1 MARRLPL
8 ASGIQVLTAPKTLL
22 TFLTGG
28 IALSVL
34 GNAVYQ
40 LLTNWLP
47 TSNYT
52 IIGIIIVSVLVLLGV
67 AWMIEH
73 LAQRWRPAPP
83 LPNKQ
88 PPQQRRGIIFLVSN
102 EPTIQRALAWHRD
115 TLQWCWLVCSEQTLP
130 LAGKLREEL
139 QVQEKKAELVV
150 LNDVFDLVE
159 CRNKVDAIYTQL
171 PAGCTPG
178 DVILDFTGMTT
189 IASVGAVLACLD
201 EQRAMQYTPAVFNE
215 QLHAIQPR
223 DPVEVVLSWGMLD
236 GQRQT
241 TEAAH
246 A

>member
-40 LLTNWLP
+40 LLTNWF
-47 TSNYT
+47 TTRNST
-52 IIGIIIVSVLVLLGV
+52 MVVIIICAVMVLVGV

-130 LAGKLREEL
+130 LAGKLRAEL
-139 QVQEKKAELVV
+139 QAQGKKAELVV

-171 PAGCTPG
+171 PADCTPA

-189 IASVGAVLACLD
+189 VVSVGAVLACLD
-201 EQRAMQYTPAVFNE
+201 DQRAMQYTPAVFDE

-236 GQRQT
+236 DQRQT

>member
-40 LLTNWLP
+40 LLTNWFT
-47 TSNYT
+47 TSNSA
-52 IIGIIIVSVLVLLGV
+52 IVGIIIVFVLVLVGV
-67 AWMIEH
+67 AWMIER
-73 LAQRWRPAPP
+73 LARRWHPAPP

-102 EPTIQRALAWHRD
+102 EPTIRRALAWHRD

-130 LAGKLREEL
+130 LAGKLKAEL
-139 QVQEKKAELVV
+139 QAQGKKAELVV

-159 CRNKVDAIYTQL
+159 CRNRVDAIYTQL
-171 PAGCTPG
+171 PAGYTPG

-189 IASVGAVLACLD
+189 VASVGAVLACLD
-201 EQRAMQYTPAVFNE
+201 EQRAMQYTPAVFDE
-215 QLHAIQPR
+215 TLHAIQPR
-223 DPVEVVLSWGMLD
+223 DPVEVVLSWGMLHD
-236 GQRQT
+236 QRQT

>member
-1 MARRLPL
+1 MARRLSL
-8 ASGIQVLTAPKTLL
+8 ASGIQVLTAPKTFF

-40 LLTNWLP
+40 LLTSWLP
-47 TSNYT
+47 AGHYS
-52 IIGIIIVSVLVLLGV
+52 IIGIIVVSVLVLRGV
-67 AWMIEH
+67 VWMIEH

-130 LAGKLREEL
+130 LAGKLRAEL
-139 QVQEKKAELVV
+139 QAQGKKAELVV

-171 PAGCTPG
+171 PAGCTPA

-189 IASVGAVLACLD
+189 VVSVGAVLACLD
-201 EQRAMQYTPAVFNE
+201 DQRAMQYTPAVFNE
-215 QLHAIQPR
+215 ALHAIQPR

-236 GQRQT
+236 YQRQT
-241 TEAAH
+241 TETAH

>member
-1 MARRLPL
+1 MARRLPRV
-8 ASGIQVLTAPKTLL
+8 SGIQVLTAPKTLL

-40 LLTNWLP
+40 LLTSWLP
-47 TSNYT
+47 ISNYT
-52 IIGIIIVSVLVLLGV
+52 IIGIIMVSVVVLVGV

-73 LAQRWRPAPP
+73 LARRWRPAPP

-115 TLQWCWLVCSEQTLP
+115 TLQWCWLVCSGANATPGWETQSGTP
-130 LAGKLREEL
+130 GTG
-139 QVQEKKAELVV
+139 KKAELVV

-159 CRNKVDAIYTQL
+159 CRNKVDTIYTQL
-171 PAGCTPG
+171 PAGCTPA

-201 EQRAMQYTPAVFNE
+201 DQRAMQYTPAVFDE
-215 QLHAIQPR
+215 QLHAVQPR
-223 DPVEVVLSWGMLD
+223 DPVEVVLSWGMLEN
-236 GQRQT
+236 QRQT
-241 TEAAH
+241 PEVVH

>member
-1 MARRLPL
+1 ML
-8 ASGIQVLTAPKTLL
+8 
-22 TFLTGG
+22 
-28 IALSVL
+28 
-34 GNAVYQ
+34 
-40 LLTNWLP
+40 
-47 TSNYT
+47 
-52 IIGIIIVSVLVLLGV
+52 VLVGV
-67 AWMIEH
+67 AWIIEH
-73 LAQRWRPAPP
+73 LARRWHPAPP

-102 EPTIQRALAWHRD
+102 EPTIRRALAWHHD

-130 LAGKLREEL
+130 LAGKLRAEL
-139 QVQEKKAELVV
+139 QVQEKKVEMVV

-159 CRNKVDAIYTQL
+159 CRNKVHAIYSQL
-171 PAGCTPG
+171 PADCTPV

-201 EQRAMQYTPAVFNE
+201 DQRAMQYTPAVFDE
-215 QLHAIQPR
+215 TLHAIQPR

-236 GQRQT
+236 DQRET

>member
-52 IIGIIIVSVLVLLGV
+52 IIGIIMVSVLVLVGV
-67 AWMIEH
+67 GWMIEH

-130 LAGKLREEL
+130 LAGKLRAEL
-139 QVQEKKAELVV
+139 QAQGKKAELVV

-171 PAGCTPG
+171 PAGCTPA

-215 QLHAIQPR
+215 QLHAVQPR

>member
-40 LLTNWLP
+40 LLTSWLP
-47 TSNYT
+47 TSHYT
-52 IIGIIIVSVLVLLGV
+52 IIGIIVGSVLVLVGV

-73 LAQRWRPAPP
+73 LARRWHPAPP

-130 LAGKLREEL
+130 LAGKLRAEL
-139 QVQEKKAELVV
+139 QAQGKKAELVV

-171 PAGCTPG
+171 PAGCTPA

-189 IASVGAVLACLD
+189 VVSVGAVLACLD
-201 EQRAMQYTPAVFNE
+201 DQRAMQYTPAVFNE
-215 QLHAIQPR
+215 QLHAVQPR
-223 DPVEVVLSWGMLD
+223 DPVEVVLSWGMLEN
-236 GQRQT
+236 QRQT
-241 TEAAH
+241 PEVVH